1 MLVELVVQPNCKL
14 LRQKNMFKL
23 QASKTVP
30 KPKNIN
36 QLIRDLDFWDCFKGG
51 WGGGDLHLICGK
63 NWYIFQGG
71 DLDALIN
78 DSKKSNRRFDEKFVM
93 DLFVQL
99 LLAVHYMH
107 TRRVLHRD
115 LKTRWVSVE

>member
-51 WGGGDLHLICGK
+51 
-63 NWYIFQGG
+63 
-71 DLDALIN
+71 
-78 DSKKSNRRFDEKFVM
+78 
-93 DLFVQL
+93 
-99 LLAVHYMH
+99 
-107 TRRVLHRD
+107 
-115 LKTRWVSVE
+115 

>member
-51 WGGGDLHLICGK
+51 WGGGGPSSYMWKKLV
-63 NWYIFQGG
+63 YISG
-71 DLDALIN
+71 
-78 DSKKSNRRFDEKFVM
+78 R
-93 DLFVQL
+93 
-99 LLAVHYMH
+99 
-107 TRRVLHRD
+107 
-115 LKTRWVSVE
+115 